1 MIIEN
6 LDYRMHGTWYGKP
19 MLPICNRK
27 ERRKYIKEHKH
38 DKDATNCM
46 YCNAKTMTITDD
58 NGKCVCELVNEKR
71 DRDEAITECK
81 NAGWTPYV
89 RNYSDSRYR
98 PIVNCIF
105 DKEEKE

>member
-1 MIIEN
+1 MITRGFWKGVLLQI
-6 LDYRMHGTWYGKP
+6 D
-19 MLPICNRK
+19 
-27 ERRKYIKEHKH
+27 
-38 DKDATNCM
+38 
-46 YCNAKTMTITDD
+46 NAKNIS
-58 NGKCVCELVNEKR
+58 NPRYIFKER

>member
-1 MIIEN
+1 MKKII
-6 LDYRMHGTWYGKP
+6 LLLIPVLLLTG
-19 MLPICNRK
+19 
-27 ERRKYIKEHKH
+27 
-38 DKDATNCM
+38 
-46 YCNAKTMTITDD
+46 
-58 NGKCVCELVNEKR
+58 CELVNEKR

-81 NAGWTPYV
+81 NAGETPYV